1 MTSEDKKFAVVT
13 GANRGI
19 GFALTKELRQ
29 RGYDVLAACRK
40 PTPALSALGVDV
52 VEGVEVTDPAGIERL
67 ERAVASRNIDL
78 LINNAGILRWG
89 DQLEA
94 LDVDGIRQQF
104 EVNALGPLLVT
115 AKLRTHLRKGAKVAL
130 ITSRMGSIDDNS
142 SGGFYGYRMSK
153 VALNMAGKSLAHDLQ
168 PQGVAVIL
176 LHPGM
181 VKTEMVGDHGQV
193 EPEQAARGLL
203 ARIDALTLA
212 TTGGFWHANGERLP
226 W

>member
-1 MTSEDKKFAVVT
+1 MTSSDKRFAVVT

-19 GFALTKELRQ
+19 GLALTRELRL
-29 RGYDVLAACRK
+29 RGYDVLGACRK
-40 PTPALSALGVDV
+40 LTPALSALDV
-52 VEGVEVTDPAGIERL
+52 EVAEGVEVTDPAGIERL
-67 ERAVASRNIDL
+67 VLAVGSRNIDL
-78 LINNAGILRWG
+78 LVNNAGILRWG
-89 DQLEA
+89 DQLDA
-94 LDVDGIRQQF
+94 LDVEGIRTQF

-115 AKLRTHLRKGAKVAL
+115 AKLRPRLQEGAKVAL
-130 ITSRMGSIDDNS
+130 ITSRMGSIDDNT

-153 VALNMAGKSLAHDLQ
+153 AALNMAGKSLAQDLK
-168 PQGVAVIL
+168 PHGVAVAI

-193 EPEQAARGLL
+193 EPEQAAQALL